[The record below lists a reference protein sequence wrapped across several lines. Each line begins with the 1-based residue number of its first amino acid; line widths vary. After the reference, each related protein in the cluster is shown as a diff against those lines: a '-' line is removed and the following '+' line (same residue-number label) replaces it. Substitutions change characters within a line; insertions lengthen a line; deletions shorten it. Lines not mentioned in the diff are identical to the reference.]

1 MPLPPQLTPEER
13 AAALLVA
20 KLARQKRAALK
31 LRLSK
36 GEANLGQALQEAQV
50 NEAIGKMRVAE
61 LLESLPGYGKIR
73 AQALMERFNISP
85 TRRIQGLGRHQREAL
100 LKEFEIPSIAERG
113 RLLVLS
119 GPGGV
124 GKSTVAKALR
134 SVPNFW
140 VSVSATTRAPR
151 FNESDGVD
159 YFFYSNEQFDQ
170 AIANNEFLEWA
181 EFAGNRYGTPRTAV
195 EQALSSG
202 THVLLEI
209 EISGAKQVR
218 SHSDEALLVF
228 LEPPSWEE
236 LVSRLEGRG
245 TDSPERRAARLA
257 LAQEELAAA
266 SLFDTV
272 IINTQVEEVVST
284 LIRLATSQER

>member
-1 MPLPPQLTPEER
+1 MAHPPILTPEER
-13 AAALLVA
+13 SRALQIA
-20 KLARQKRAALK
+20 KEARQTRAIYK
-31 LRLSK
+31 SRLHT
-36 GEANLGQALQEAQV
+36 GEIGIRQIFLDAERIEAV
-50 NEAIGKMRVAE
+50 AKMRVSE

-73 AQALMERFNISP
+73 AQSLLERLHISP
-85 TRRIQGLGRHQREAL
+85 TRRVQGLGRHQREAL
-100 LKEFEIPSIAERG
+100 LKEFDIPNLAGRG

-124 GKSTVAKALR
+124 GKSTVARSLR
-134 SVPNFW
+134 NSPDFW

-151 FNESDGVD
+151 FNEIDGVD
-159 YFFYSNEQFDQ
+159 YFFYSNEEFDR
-170 AIANNEFLEWA
+170 AIKEDQFLEWA
-181 EFAGNRYGTPRTAV
+181 EFAGNRYGTPRAAV
-195 EQALSSG
+195 EQALSEG
-202 THVLLEI
+202 RNVLLEI
-209 EISGAKQVR
+209 EIEGAKQVR
-218 SHSDEALLVF
+218 SHSAEALLVF

-272 IINTQVEEVVST
+272 IINTEVEEVVST
-284 LIRLATSQER
+284 LIRLAASER

>member
-1 MPLPPQLTPEER
+1 MQQPPQLTPEER
-13 AAALLVA
+13 ARALEVA
-20 KLARQKRAALK
+20 KASRRERAAAK
-31 LRLSK
+31 AEIHKGALSFSAFL
-36 GEANLGQALQEAQV
+36 ELADS
-50 NEAIGKMRVAE
+50 NEVLAKMRVIE
-61 LLESLPGYGKIR
+61 LLESMPGYGKIR
-73 AQALMERFNISP
+73 AQALMDKFAISP
-85 TRRIQGLGRHQREAL
+85 TRRVKGLGRHQRVAL
-100 LKEFEIPSIAERG
+100 LKEFEIPSSQPRG

-134 SVPNFW
+134 DQPGFW

-151 FNESDGVD
+151 FNEIHGVD
-159 YFFYSNEQFDQ
+159 YFYYSNEEFDQ
-170 AIANNEFLEWA
+170 AIANDEFLEWA
-181 EFAGNRYGTPRTAV
+181 EFAGNRYGTPRKAV
-195 EQALSSG
+195 EDTLAAG

-209 EISGAKQVR
+209 EIAGAQQVR
-218 SHSDEALLVF
+218 AHSAEAILVF

-266 SLFDTV
+266 SLFDSV
-272 IINTQVEEVVST
+272 IVNTQVQEVVEA
-284 LIRLATSQER
+284 LIRLATS

>member
-1 MPLPPQLTPEER
+1 MAHPPQLSAEER
-13 AAALLVA
+13 MRALEIA
-20 KLARQKRAALK
+20 KSARRDRADRK
-31 LRLSK
+31 SRLSK
-36 GEANLGQALQEAQV
+36 GELTLSQVLVEADQV
-50 NEAIGKMRVAE
+50 ETIGKMRVVE

-73 AQALMERFNISP
+73 AQALMERLNISP

-100 LKEFEIPSIAERG
+100 LKEFDIPGNVQRG
-113 RLLVLS
+113 RLIVLS

-134 SVPNFW
+134 FTPEFW

-151 FNESDGVD
+151 FNEVEGVD
-159 YFFYSNEQFDQ
+159 YFFYSNEEFDQ
-170 AIANNEFLEWA
+170 AIARNDFLEWA
-181 EFAGNRYGTPRTAV
+181 EFAGNRYGTPRAAV
-195 EQALSSG
+195 ESALASG
-202 THVLLEI
+202 RSVLLEI
-209 EISGAKQVR
+209 EIAGAKQVR
-218 SHSDEALLVF
+218 SHSSEALLVF

-284 LIRLATSQER
+284 LIRLATS

>member
-1 MPLPPQLTPEER
+1 MALPPQLTAEER
-13 AAALLVA
+13 LRALDSAKAARRDRADRKA
-20 KLARQKRAALK
+20 RLA
-31 LRLSK
+31 K
-36 GEANLGQALQEAQV
+36 GEVSLSQIFKEADSTPTI
-50 NEAIGKMRVAE
+50 AKMRVME

-73 AQALMERFNISP
+73 AQALMERLKISP
-85 TRRIQGLGRHQREAL
+85 TRRIQGLGKHQRAAI
-100 LKEFEIPSIAERG
+100 LKEFEIPGITHRG

-124 GKSTVAKALR
+124 GKSTVARALR
-134 SVPNFW
+134 TSSEFW

-151 FNESDGVD
+151 FNEVDGLD
-159 YFFYSNEQFDQ
+159 YYFYSNEQFDQ
-170 AIANNEFLEWA
+170 AIANDEFLEWA
-181 EFAGNRYGTPRTAV
+181 EFAGNRYGTPRAAV
-195 EQALSSG
+195 ERALAAG
-202 THVLLEI
+202 TNVLLEI
-209 EISGAKQVR
+209 EIAGAKQVR
-218 SHSDEALLVF
+218 SHSSEALLVF

-284 LIRLATSQER
+284 LIRLVSS